1 MEYTL
6 ETQLAGSWAF
16 NVFTMTTKGYN
27 YMRSLVFGQAM
38 YIATERGYVLQNA
51 SMVVLYGLYAKS
63 HLYLGFEV
71 LFYLLL
77 FHANTSVKSSF
88 LYAWSVWP
96 FAICLIISPWWFSP
110 QSVNLYWMQRSWLD
124 WRKWLDG
131 TFDQP
136 KVSHGSWS
144 KWHES
149 MLENYRE
156 MLSVWYK
163 LGFVC
168 FSALGRFV
176 LIFVLIGAYHG
187 TELIEGVT
195 QDEQFSMNC
204 ISIFMASAIFGVLM
218 MFQKFLFSTRL
229 LDREHRKMQPDE
241 LWKISVI
248 RGGVRFAFVIL
259 WIGLYGAMVY
269 EHVPN
274 LWVFRQ
280 LFYATIAAICI
291 NSVIIE
297 SFILIGNYQIE
308 NSLEFMLKTG
318 LDAEGNPIQQSG
330 WKPRVAYGYRNAL
343 QVCRDYGDFWY
354 KEMDKFLGGCIF
366 GFLFFLSLL
375 PVAWLQTTLIWNSCF
390 SDVMATRNRAQEL
403 TTDTTE

>member
-1 MEYTL
+1 
-6 ETQLAGSWAF
+6 
-16 NVFTMTTKGYN
+16 
-27 YMRSLVFGQAM
+27 MRSLIFGQAM
-38 YIATERGYVLQNA
+38 YIGTERGYVLSNA

-77 FHANTSVKSSF
+77 FHCNTSVKSSI

-96 FAICLIISPWWFSP
+96 FAICLIIAPWWFSP
-110 QSVNLYWMQRSWLD
+110 QSTNLYWMHRSWQD

-131 TFDQP
+131 TYEQQ
-136 KVSHGSWS
+136 KVSSGSWQ
-144 KWHES
+144 KWHAS
-149 MLENYRE
+149 MLEQYRE

-163 LGFVC
+163 FGVVC
-168 FSALGRFV
+168 FSALGRLV

-195 QDEQFSMNC
+195 QDEQFSRNC
-204 ISIFMASAIFGVLM
+204 ITIALASLIMSALM
-218 MFQKFLFSTRL
+218 LIQSLLFSMRS

-241 LWKISVI
+241 LWKISVL
-248 RGGVRFAFVIL
+248 RGGIRFSFGIL
-259 WIGLYGAMVY
+259 WLGLYGAILY

-280 LFYATIAAICI
+280 LFYATIAAVCV

-297 SFILIGNYQIE
+297 CFILIGTYQIE
-308 NSLEFMLKTG
+308 TSLEFLLKTG
-318 LDAEGNPIQQSG
+318 VDADGNPTKLTG
-330 WKPRVAYGYRNAL
+330 WKPRVAYGYRNWL
-343 QVCRDYGDFWY
+343 QMCRNYGDYWY

-375 PVAWLQTTLIWNSCF
+375 PVAWLQTMLIWNDTF
-390 SDVMATRNRAQEL
+390 SDVMQRRTRAFDATADVLN
-403 TTDTTE
+403 